1 MARTTVDNKKSK
13 KTKNAEVFCNTH
25 RMHLDVS
32 SVVAC
37 CADCNT
43 PLPVPVLAFVAM
55 DYVEVMARMG
65 IIVSWPACV
74 REGVA
79 RA

>member
-13 KTKNAEVFCNTH
+13 KAAAVNDGCNTH

-37 CADCNT
+37 CADCGT
-43 PLPVPVLAFVAM
+43 PLPVPVLAFMAM
-55 DYVEVMARMG
+55 DYVEVMTRMG
-65 IIVSWPACV
+65 IIVSWPTGV
-74 REGVA
+74 EVA